1 MDILKEYWST
11 ILSLAIMVVWYVKA
25 YSKFK
30 ERVSEDPFGEY
41 EQPQTASNLGV
52 FFTFVGITIGLLTF
66 QPGDLDH
73 LKEHLS
79 GLLGGMTTAFITS
92 LVGMGISFWMKNWQ
106 QNERLKQLSDNSV
119 SSDATIK
126 DLIEYLHKDK
136 ESRQEMQQ
144 EMLSLMKENNEMLQ
158 QTISDSITKM
168 TSSIVGDG
176 EYTVIGQIKTI
187 RLEMR
192 DQLTGVQ
199 REIQEGNKQTLEA
212 FQRFAETLAENNTKA
227 FIQALTDTMKD
238 FNEKLT
244 TQFGENFKELNVAVG
259 RMLDWQKNY
268 MALIEEMTKVQQET
282 FKGVEDAKISL
293 STMEQSSAKMVDS
306 ANKLADIIVTASLY
320 EAKLEAFLNQ
330 ISILGEKAEGA
341 VPLIHNL
348 MENTSASLQ
357 STVKVAQDE
366 ISRYTESSVSEFHD
380 TAEKAITDFVKVSE
394 DASRETV
401 NYMQNQEEEV
411 RSYIEDCA
419 TKFGTAYQTAFDSM
433 TELAALLEKDTNSFD
448 EHTKSVMEKLNQ
460 QVNDAIVAMEQASR
474 TIMDTSKEQRTEI
487 QSMSSETMNAVKA
500 AADSLKKDSL
510 TITQSISD
518 NMQTLMQE
526 NNDALKGSV
535 RNLQNDLHDNL
546 TESLNSF
553 GKTMAQLSRKFAE
566 DYEPLTEKLR
576 QVVHIADG
584 IETRRK

>member
-92 LVGMGISFWMKNWQ
+92 LVGMGMSFWMKNWQ

-293 STMEQSSAKMVDS
+293 L
-306 ANKLADIIVTASLY
+306 KL
-320 EAKLEAFLNQ
+320 
-330 ISILGEKAEGA
+330 
-341 VPLIHNL
+341 
-348 MENTSASLQ
+348 
-357 STVKVAQDE
+357 
-366 ISRYTESSVSEFHD
+366 
-380 TAEKAITDFVKVSE
+380 
-394 DASRETV
+394 
-401 NYMQNQEEEV
+401 
-411 RSYIEDCA
+411 
-419 TKFGTAYQTAFDSM
+419 
-433 TELAALLEKDTNSFD
+433 
-448 EHTKSVMEKLNQ
+448 
-460 QVNDAIVAMEQASR
+460 R
-474 TIMDTSKEQRTEI
+474 TPE
-487 QSMSSETMNAVKA
+487 
-500 AADSLKKDSL
+500 
-510 TITQSISD
+510 
-518 NMQTLMQE
+518 TLM
-526 NNDALKGSV
+526 
-535 RNLQNDLHDNL
+535 
-546 TESLNSF
+546 
-553 GKTMAQLSRKFAE
+553 
-566 DYEPLTEKLR
+566 R
-576 QVVHIADG
+576 QGFIGFSDIRRHHIMHTVSGTFPINRAVLP
-584 IETRRK
+584 